1 MNFSE
6 TIVTTLI
13 QPNYIEEISS
23 FIKGRRTWRSV
34 GVTFETASRIFMG
47 VGTVMSFASGIYQS
61 TTMSFIAGSISTIS
75 LVCIQFSSFCYHES
89 KKSTDELNI
98 VLEKLKVDTVP
109 EVLPMYKKE
118 NL

>member
-1 MNFSE
+1 
-6 TIVTTLI
+6 
-13 QPNYIEEISS
+13 
-23 FIKGRRTWRSV
+23 
-34 GVTFETASRIFMG
+34 
-47 VGTVMSFASGIYQS
+47 
-61 TTMSFIAGSISTIS
+61 MSFIAGSISTIS

-118 NL
+118 DL